1 MIYNPAGLYGGG
13 AFKID
18 TTAAANYFLKKQAQ
32 DQAQEATLNKYF
44 STLDDKAT
52 DKGVRDQEVSS
63 FYKAKQDYQDF
74 YTKNSKALA
83 SGTRPDLTREAQRLA
98 KIPFQ
103 IASESRNAL
112 ANTKIIGQVRA
123 TSKDIGD
130 QYSMETIGIDQTGK
144 PIIDPVTN
152 SYVGLYAND
161 QPIYTQDDKGQLI
174 KNPNYKAFDLTTD
187 IVLNPKELN
196 GKEMQDFADNQIAN
210 VKPTEKPV
218 ATKPDPNRK
227 FYDIETIETGYDDT
241 GLKAIGDQ
249 MKDLFKDKRINY
261 TWKKQHPFKEWTD
274 QNAAQFTQANDVYK
288 RIYGKD
294 IENDDELYAGIQM
307 ANRSGKQ
314 VKETS
319 VKNEIAFS
327 NWNRSQ
333 NEAASKRIAAYTKKL
348 SDKGELDAVNNAA
361 TDFEEIL
368 DGTYGTAVKK
378 GDLWYDASGKP
389 LTTAPDQPVRISGE
403 IPKGILKGV
412 PPRLQVGVDYMDL
425 HIKDGIV
432 QGAYNDL
439 TKLITRKDLV
449 GAELK
454 AAGIKPKVKKVENV
468 NVEDAN
474 KLGF

>member
-98 KIPFQ
+98 KVPFQ

-123 TSKDIGD
+123 TSQDVAA
-130 QYSMETIGIDQTGK
+130 QYSMETLGVDQTGK
-144 PIIDPVTN
+144 PIIDPDTK
-152 SYVGLYAND
+152 SYTGLYAND
-161 QPIYTQDDKGQLI
+161 QPIYIENENGQLI

-187 IVLNPKELN
+187 IVLNPKELT
-196 GKEMQDFADNQIAN
+196 GKEMQDYADNQVSNI
-210 VKPTEKPV
+210 KPTEKPV
-218 ATKPDPNRK
+218 ATRPDPNRK
-227 FYDIETIETGYDDT
+227 FYDIESIETGYDDPQ
-241 GLKAIGDQ
+241 LKAVGDQ

-274 QNAAQFTQANDVYK
+274 QNAAQFAQANDVYK

-307 ANRSGKQ
+307 AIDNGATEIFTILLSPDTKTIDDQEYINLFSILQKTIDIFTDDVGKNDLIIPAQ
-314 VKETS
+314 Y
-319 VKNEIAFS
+319 
-327 NWNRSQ
+327 
-333 NEAASKRIAAYTKKL
+333 NEALNYI
-348 SDKGELDAVNNAA
+348 D
-361 TDFEEIL
+361 
-368 DGTYGTAVKK
+368 AVKK
-378 GDLWYDASGKP
+378 KMQMGGLSDASIKEYFTIAGMESPFENKIP
-389 LTTAPDQPVRISGE
+389 LKLFFFRPSSPLGGGPGGLTFDPVEMKGMLQKGATA
-403 IPKGILKGV
+403 
-412 PPRLQVGVDYMDL
+412 
-425 HIKDGIV
+425 
-432 QGAYNDL
+432 
-439 TKLITRKDLV
+439 
-449 GAELK
+449 AENFIASLNP
-454 AAGIKPKVKKVENV
+454 ADNTWT
-468 NVEDAN
+468 
-474 KLGF
+474 